1 MLLKK
6 RNNKYFTKSQLLI
19 VGSLLIMISLGI
31 FTFRTIIDEYQN
43 SKEKNMLENFYKT
56 QEIKEETTTE
66 KKSQSQ
72 NKKSE
77 EEKYI
82 ASIKIPKINLEKGL
96 VSKDNKNNNVK
107 KNIQILKD
115 SDSPEKENG
124 NVILAAHSG
133 TSKVAFFRD
142 LYKLTIEDEVIITYN
157 KKIYKYKVTNIY
169 DIDKTGK
176 AQIIRNHGKNTLTLI
191 TCRQK
196 TKKQIIIIC
205 ELIERNDFNEE
216 I

>member
-6 RNNKYFTKSQLLI
+6 RNNRFTKSQLLI
-19 VGSLLIMISLGI
+19 VGSLLIIISLGI

-142 LYKLTIEDEVIITYN
+142 LYKLTIEDEVVITYN

>member
-6 RNNKYFTKSQLLI
+6 RNNRFTKSQLLI

-96 VSKDNKNNNVK
+96 VSKNNKNNNVK

>member
-6 RNNKYFTKSQLLI
+6 RNNRFTKSQLLI
-19 VGSLLIMISLGI
+19 VGSLLIIISLGI

>member
-6 RNNKYFTKSQLLI
+6 RNNRYFTKSQLLI
-19 VGSLLIMISLGI
+19 VGSLLIIISLGI
-31 FTFRTIIDEYQN
+31 FTFRTIIDEYQK

-205 ELIERNDFNEE
+205 ELIERNDFNEG

>member
-6 RNNKYFTKSQLLI
+6 RNNRYFTKSQLLI
-19 VGSLLIMISLGI
+19 VGSLLIIISLGI

-96 VSKDNKNNNVK
+96 VSKENKNNNVK

-142 LYKLTIEDEVIITYN
+142 LYKLTTEDDVIITYN

>member
-6 RNNKYFTKSQLLI
+6 RNNRFTKSQLLI
-19 VGSLLIMISLGI
+19 VGSLLIIISLGI

-96 VSKDNKNNNVK
+96 VSKNNKNNNVK

>member
-6 RNNKYFTKSQLLI
+6 RNNRFTKSQLLI
-19 VGSLLIMISLGI
+19 VGSLLIIISLGI

-96 VSKDNKNNNVK
+96 VSKGNKNNNVK

>member
-157 KKIYKYKVTNIY
+157 KKIYKYKS
-169 DIDKTGK
+169 
-176 AQIIRNHGKNTLTLI
+176 LI
-191 TCRQK
+191 FMILI
-196 TKKQIIIIC
+196 KQAKHK
-205 ELIERNDFNEE
+205 
-216 I
+216 

>member
-6 RNNKYFTKSQLLI
+6 RNNRYFTKSQLLI
-19 VGSLLIMISLGI
+19 VGSLLIIISLGI